1 MHFSFTPEEEHFR
14 LEARDFAKRELPP
27 DWLGGGLDEEY
38 SDEGFP
44 LTKAVARKL
53 GEKGWLAMGWPR
65 EYGGQAAPVMK
76 QLLYQEEM
84 AYLGVP
90 GTDMGVGGVA
100 WIGPS
105 LMLFGSEAQ
114 KREHLPTIAAGQRFW
129 CTAYSEPGAGSDL
142 ASLQCR
148 ARLHGGKYVI
158 TGQKIWTS
166 AGHVADWCWLAART
180 GAMDGPDSAGTMHRA
195 PTAKHKGISLFLV
208 DMKTPGVTVR
218 PLTDMS
224 GLHVLNEI
232 FFDDVAVP
240 EQNLVG
246 KEGEGWYYMVSALDY
261 ERVWPGIRFTSRA
274 RRMLD
279 EVVSYVK
286 SAAARASPL
295 VRQKLANMAVEVE
308 VGRLMS
314 YRLAWMQAQGQ
325 KPSHEASAVKVY
337 VSELVQRMANL
348 GMQALGL
355 HGQSAGAQG
364 SHAALCD
371 RSRTP
376 TFHSESLS
384 KRDLLMEWLQRN
396 YLSCV
401 CETILAG
408 TSEIQRNIVATRGLG
423 MPRG

>member
-1 MHFSFTPEEEHFR
+1 MHFSFTPEQQAFR

-27 DWLGGGLDEEY
+27 GWLGGGLDEEY
-38 SDEGFP
+38 SEEGFP
-44 LTKAVARKL
+44 LTRATALKL

-65 EYGGQAAPVMK
+65 EYGGQAASLME
-76 QLLYQEEM
+76 QLVYQEEM

-114 KREHLPTIAAGQRFW
+114 KREHLPPIASGRRFW

-148 ARLHGGKYVI
+148 ARLHGGKYLI
-158 TGQKIWTS
+158 GGQKIWTS
-166 AGHVADWCWLAART
+166 AGHIADWCWLAART
-180 GAMDGPDSAGTMHRA
+180 GTMHRA
-195 PTAKHKGISLFLV
+195 PTKHGGISLFLV
-208 DMKTPGVTVR
+208 DMKTPGVAVR

-240 EQNLVG
+240 AENLVG

-279 EVVSYVK
+279 EVVRYVK
-286 SAAARASPL
+286 GTPRGASPL
-295 VRQKLANMAVEVE
+295 LRQRLASIAVEVE

-314 YRLAWMQAQGQ
+314 YRLAWMQSQGQ

-337 VSELVQRMANL
+337 VSELIQRMANV
-348 GMQALGL
+348 GVQALGL
-355 HGQSAGAQG
+355 Y
-364 SHAALCD
+364 AAL
-371 RSRTP
+371 SP
-376 TFHSESLS
+376 S
-384 KRDLLMEWLQRN
+384 KRDPVLEWLQRN

-423 MPRG
+423 LPR

>member
-1 MHFSFTPEEEHFR
+1 
-14 LEARDFAKRELPP
+14 
-27 DWLGGGLDEEY
+27 
-38 SDEGFP
+38 
-44 LTKAVARKL
+44 
-53 GEKGWLAMGWPR
+53 MGWPR
-65 EYGGQAAPVMK
+65 EYGGLAAPIMK
-76 QLLYQEEM
+76 QLVYQEEM

-105 LMLFGSEAQ
+105 LMLFGADAQ
-114 KREHLPTIAAGQRFW
+114 SREHLPPIASGQRFW

-142 ASLQCR
+142 ASMQCR
-148 ARLHGGKYVI
+148 ARLHNGRYTVS
-158 TGQKIWTS
+158 GQKIWTS

-180 GAMDGPDSAGTMHRA
+180 GTMDGAAT
-195 PTAKHKGISLFLV
+195 KHKGISLFLV
-208 DMKTPGVTVR
+208 DMKTPGITVR

-240 EQNLVG
+240 AENLVG

-279 EVVSYVK
+279 EVIGYMM
-286 SAAARASPL
+286 SAPAAPSPL
-295 VRQKLANMAVEVE
+295 LRQRLANVAVEVE

-314 YRLAWMQAQGQ
+314 YRLAWMQSQGQ

-337 VSELVQRMANL
+337 VSELIQRTANV
-348 GMQALGL
+348 GVQALGL
-355 HGQSAGAQG
+355 YGQSAGAQG
-364 SHAALCD
+364 KGSGAL
-371 RSRTP
+371 RQAQRGV
-376 TFHSESLS
+376 
-384 KRDLLMEWLQRN
+384 LLEWLQRN

-423 MPRG
+423 LARN